1 MKSYFVKLYQYNV
14 WANKKVIN
22 CLKKQQ
28 VEDDKALTLMSHTLS
43 ALCIWLARIEDRS
56 TEPFPLWKKYSL
68 IELEGM
74 AETIGQ
80 QWLQFIGT
88 HETFERELVYHNY
101 VGLPYKNK
109 VENIMIHLV
118 NHSTYH
124 RAQIAILLRQKGFEP
139 VNTDFITY
147 DRVITDQLKDE

>member
-1 MKSYFVKLYQYNV
+1 MKTYFLKLYQYNV
-14 WANKKVIN
+14 WANKKILA
-22 CLKKQQ
+22 CLAAQH
-28 VEDDKALTLMSHTLS
+28 VEDEKVLTLMSHTLS

-56 TEPFPLWKKYSL
+56 TESFPLWKKYSL
-68 IELEGM
+68 DELESM
-74 AETIGQ
+74 AANIGAS
-80 QWLQFIGT
+80 WLQFIDT
-88 HETFERELVYHNY
+88 HDVFDRELVYNNY

-147 DRVITDQLKDE
+147 DRVISGQLKD